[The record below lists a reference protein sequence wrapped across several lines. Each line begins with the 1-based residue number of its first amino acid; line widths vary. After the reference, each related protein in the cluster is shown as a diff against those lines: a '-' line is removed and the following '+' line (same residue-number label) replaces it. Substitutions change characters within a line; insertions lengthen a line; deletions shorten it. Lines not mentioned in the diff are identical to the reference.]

1 MQVLSHSR
9 LLCDK
14 AFFIRQNRVPRSR
27 KQLRRDEM
35 RQKETKNSMRK
46 GAIGMKKFMAMTMAM
61 VMAAMALTGCG
72 GSDAADDKASGDIPV
87 IGINQYGQHAS
98 LDNCRE
104 GFLQGLEEAGL
115 KEGVDYKIEY
125 QNAGFD
131 DNAATQIAQ
140 NFSAKNVALMCAI
153 ATPSA
158 TACYAAAEDKDIPV
172 IFTAIT
178 DPEEAKL
185 TGGNITGTSDKLPI
199 EGQLQLIRKVQ
210 PDAKTIG
217 ILYTTSEPNSVSAVK
232 EYQEKAGEYGFT
244 IEALGVMTQAE
255 VNQATDTLISK
266 GVDCFTNLTD
276 NNVVGV
282 LPSILEKTN
291 EAGIP
296 VYGSEI
302 EQVKLGCVASAGIEY
317 VALGRQTGMMAAK
330 ILKGEAKASDM
341 PYETISEFEIYVNPD
356 AMAALKLSADV
367 ENAIDVT
374 AE

>member
-1 MQVLSHSR
+1 
-9 LLCDK
+9 
-14 AFFIRQNRVPRSR
+14 
-27 KQLRRDEM
+27 
-35 RQKETKNSMRK
+35 
-46 GAIGMKKFMAMTMAM
+46 MKKFMAMTMAM
-61 VMAAMALTGCG
+61 VMTAMALTGCG
-72 GSDAADDKASGDIPV
+72 GGAEEGAASGDIPV

-104 GFLQGLEEAGL
+104 GFLLGLEEAGL
-115 KEGVDYKIEY
+115 VEGVDFEIDY

-131 DNAATQIAQ
+131 DNIATQIAQ
-140 NFSAKNVALMCAI
+140 NFSANDVALMCAI

-178 DPEEAKL
+178 DPEQAKL

-199 EGQLQLIRKVQ
+199 EAQLQLIREMQ

-217 ILYTTSEPNSVSAVK
+217 ILYTTSEPNSVSAVA
-232 EYQEKAGEYGFT
+232 EYQEKAPKYGFT
-244 IEALGVMTQAE
+244 IEAMGVMTQAE
-255 VNQATDTLISK
+255 VNQAADTMISK
-266 GVDCFTNLTD
+266 GIDCMTNLTD

-317 VALGRQTGMMAAK
+317 IALGKQTGAMAAK
-330 ILKGEAKASDM
+330 ILKGEAAATDM

-356 AMAALKLSADV
+356 AMAALGVSAEV